1 MMRCAKCGAE
11 LKKGA
16 VYCSRCGQEVQVVS
30 DLSVLEEDY
39 LRSLVEDKNSA
50 DYGDGEDGYSEK
62 DREFLRM
69 REEKKEERRLAQ
81 KKKKRRRRLILV
93 IIVIAAVVA
102 VIFGFLRYRQNH
114 SVEYLLSQAQTE
126 YSQKDYKGAESYLDR
141 VLALDEDNIDAL
153 LLYAKIYAA
162 EKDYDA
168 AEELYLYLIELD
180 SSNIEAWQGLLE
192 LYDAQGLYD
201 RILELMEEVTDEDIL
216 ELFGDFVVTAPE
228 ISVESGSYSE
238 YFTVEI
244 TAEEKNLSIYYTLDG
259 STPTEDDTLYTE
271 PVEINEQGVITLTAV
286 CIDRD
291 GKYSEAV
298 CAVYRISLEAP
309 DQPTVYPSGGTFTVP
324 TTVVVTVPAGTTVYY
339 TWSNTTPTSSS
350 TRYTGPITIPEGN
363 NILSLVAIDEY
374 GMSSSV
380 LKCNYI
386 YYPSSSTSTETDSDT
401 EDDTAAGDSAD
412 TGSADETDADAG
424 SSTDTESADSE

>member
-11 LKKGA
+11 LNKGA
-16 VYCSRCGQEVQVVS
+16 VFCSRCGQEVQVVS
-30 DLSVLEEDY
+30 DFSILEEDY
-39 LRSLVEDKNSA
+39 LRSLVEDTASPETE
-50 DYGDGEDGYSEK
+50 GDGYSEK

-69 REEKKEERRLAQ
+69 REKKKEERRLAQ
-81 KKKKRRRRLILV
+81 ERKRRRRRVMILV
-93 IIVIAAVVA
+93 FVIAAAAAVA
-102 VIFGFLRYRQNH
+102 FGLLRFRQNH
-114 SVEYLLSQAQTE
+114 SAEYLLNQAQTE
-126 YSQKDYKGAESYLDR
+126 YSQKDYTGAKAYLDR
-141 VLALDEDNIDAL
+141 VLALDEDNVDAV

-162 EKDYDA
+162 ERDYDS
-168 AEELYLYLIELD
+168 AEELYLSVIEQNPSD
-180 SSNIEAWQGLLE
+180 ADAWQGLLK

-201 RILELMEEVTDEDIL
+201 RILELMGEVTDEDIL
-216 ELFGDFVVTAPE
+216 ALFDDYVAPAPE
-228 ISVESGSYSE
+228 ISEESGSYSG

-244 TAEEKNLSIYYTLDG
+244 TAEENNLNIYYTLDG

-271 PVEINEQGVITLTAV
+271 PVEINEEGVITLTAV

-298 CAVYRISLEAP
+298 SAVYRVSLEAP
-309 DQPTVYPSGGTFTVP
+309 DQPTVYPGGGTFTVP

-339 TWSNTTPTSSS
+339 TWNNTTPTSFS
-350 TRYTGPITIPEGN
+350 TQYTGPITIPEGN

-386 YYPSSSTSTETDSDT
+386 YYPSSDTGTETDSDT
-401 EDDTAAGDSAD
+401 EDDAESSAQ
-412 TGSADETDADAG
+412 
-424 SSTDTESADSE
+424 